1 MSEQSAPVTS
11 SDRLVPIDVLRGFA
25 VCGILT
31 MNILSLGLP
40 GTARLNPNVAGGFN
54 GVNYVA
60 WLVGFFLFDEKMIT
74 IFSML
79 FGAGLVLMADR
90 TNQQGKSSTILYYRR
105 VGILLFIGLIHAY
118 LIWDGDILVAYALCG
133 MLAYPLRKLSPRNLV
148 VVGVLFTLP
157 SVPLTAAVAGL
168 FQSFRD
174 ASVRVHATEQNGRPI
189 SDEDMELAE
198 GWNGIRKAFH
208 PTKDEVIE
216 TIQKNRESSYWS
228 LVVKNAPQAFGVQT
242 TIFGSSFIWTVTGRM
257 LIGMALM
264 KLGVFSATLSTRF
277 YGLLA
282 LVGYGL
288 GWPIVAFAANR
299 LIQNDFDVVSL
310 FAGCFQINFFGSL
323 LVALGHIAVVMLVCK
338 MDWFP
343 WLISRLAAVGRMA
356 LTNYLMQSLLCTIF
370 FNGYGFG
377 FYGTFNRVQ
386 LYEIVVAVWALQ
398 LWYSPLWLRYFR
410 FGPVEWLWRSI
421 TYGTIQPIWNV
432 VKT

>member
-25 VCGILT
+25 LCGILT

-174 ASVRVHATEQNGRPI
+174 ASVRVLAAEQNGQPI
-189 SDEDMELAE
+189 SDRDKELAAA
-198 GWNGIRKAFH
+198 WNGIRKAFH
-208 PTKDEVIE
+208 PTTREVSE
-216 TIQKNRESSYWS
+216 TIKENRESSYWS

-264 KLGVFSATLSTRF
+264 KLGVFSATGSLRF
-277 YGLLA
+277 YWLLA
-282 LVGYGL
+282 FFGYGL

-299 LIQNDFDVVSL
+299 LIQNDFDVVTL
-310 FAGCFQINFFGSL
+310 FLSCFQINFFGSL

-338 MDWFP
+338 TDWFP
-343 WLISRLAAVGRMA
+343 WLTCRLAAVGRMA

-377 FYGTFNRVQ
+377 FYGSFDRVR
-386 LYEIVVAVWALQ
+386 LYGIVVAVWSLQ

-410 FGPVEWLWRSI
+410 FGPVEWLWRSM
-421 TYGTIQPIWNV
+421 TYGIIQPIWNV
-432 VKT
+432 EQS